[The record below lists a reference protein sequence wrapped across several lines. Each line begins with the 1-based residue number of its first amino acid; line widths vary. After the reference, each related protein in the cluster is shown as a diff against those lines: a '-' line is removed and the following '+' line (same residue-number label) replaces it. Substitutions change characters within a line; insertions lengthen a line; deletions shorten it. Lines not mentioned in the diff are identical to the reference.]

1 MGYYSTIGELDRTK
15 LGAINGVVDVTD
27 FTPDDGT
34 DEDEANLAMRAY
46 FKDLIS
52 KILRESVDSDGH
64 LKIYNMLT
72 GYSAENGGLRYYY
85 ANSEA
90 ILHEVSTLS
99 GYLTGL
105 SLTTRRKPLCGSW

>member
-1 MGYYSTIGELDRTK
+1 MYTRQGYYSTIGELDRTK

-52 KILRESVDSDGH
+52 KILRESVDSDGC
-64 LKIYNMLT
+64 LLYT
-72 GYSAENGGLRYYY
+72 
-85 ANSEA
+85 
-90 ILHEVSTLS
+90 S
-99 GYLTGL
+99 G
-105 SLTTRRKPLCGSW
+105 SVCFCCGKRNKVWHYGV